1 MTASILVAG
10 NTHIGKRKSTIV
22 FIDGDYLYH
31 VASQLRIQLDP
42 AKLYQFLTSNLFGE
56 NTPVRYYASY
66 DASLRT
72 KQRAFLTRLQ
82 EIGYSVILS
91 PIRIIGG
98 GGGYTRTK
106 LDMLLAVDAISIATA
121 YQRVVLVSGDGDFVV
136 LLRALRVQG
145 KESWV
150 IALPIATSEELR
162 RFPDKFVI
170 LEEIL
175 LSSIAEKRKP
185 TEVMALAPLSQQTL
199 EAYYLAK
206 GQYFA
211 DYVKIREILQSAK
224 RRIIIVDNYIDEEI
238 LYTVSIL
245 NPGVQ
250 VRIITKRVQ
259 GGDFLVLLKKLQR
272 EQRDVAVYQSGMFH
286 DRFVICDA
294 RYWHCGHSLK
304 DLGTATALID
314 QITQPSIL
322 TQLEKDVQT
331 IFRTC
336 RPIG

>member
-1 MTASILVAG
+1 MVASMLVASD
-10 NTHIGKRKSTIV
+10 THIGKRKRTIV
-22 FIDGDYLYH
+22 LIDGDYLYH
-31 VASQLRIQLDP
+31 VASRLRIQLDL
-42 AKLYQFLTSNLFGE
+42 AKFYQFLTSNLFGE
-56 NTPVRYYASY
+56 NTPIHYYASY
-66 DASLRT
+66 DPSLRT
-72 KQRAFLTRLQ
+72 KQRFFLTRLQ

-98 GGGYTRTK
+98 EGGYTRTT

-121 YQRVVLVSGDGDFVV
+121 YQRVVLVSGDSDFIV
-136 LLRALRVQG
+136 LLRALRAQG
-145 KESWV
+145 KETWV
-150 IALPIATSEELR
+150 IALPIATSEELK

-175 LSSIAEKRKP
+175 LSSIAEKKEP
-185 TEVMALAPLSQQTL
+185 TEVMALAPLHKQTV
-199 EAYYLAK
+199 EAYYLAR

-211 DYVKIREILQSAK
+211 NYVKIREILQSAK
-224 RRIIIVDNYIDEEI
+224 QRIIIVDNYIDEEI

-250 VRIITKRVQ
+250 IRIITKRIQ

-272 EQRDVAVYQSGMFH
+272 ERRDVAVYRSEMFH
-286 DRFVICDA
+286 DRFIICDA
-294 RYWHCGHSLK
+294 TCWHLGHSLK
-304 DLGTATALID
+304 DLGTAIALID
-314 QITQPSIL
+314 QITQPSIFA
-322 TQLEKDVQT
+322 QLEKDVET